1 MKQQNNEL
9 EFVNKFTQK
18 INNFHY
24 IKLKINNKI
33 TKYKV

>member
-9 EFVNKFTQK
+9 EFLNKFNQK
-18 INNFHY
+18 INNFNY